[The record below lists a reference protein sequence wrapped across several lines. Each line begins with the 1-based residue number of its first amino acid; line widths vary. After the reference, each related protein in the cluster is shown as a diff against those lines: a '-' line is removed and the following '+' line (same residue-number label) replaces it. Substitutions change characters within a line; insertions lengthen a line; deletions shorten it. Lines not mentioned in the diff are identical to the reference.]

1 MQKKELKNLLVTN
14 PARAHFRAVNQ
25 THHMSPALIAATTPA
40 RLRNMTRTN
49 RRRHTRARQSLRRIT
64 AAGAIAAAA
73 LAAAAAW
80 TATAAAYAE
89 WTDDATAKAAAYIM
103 HGTPCTLGEIH
114 HAPAAVRDA
123 VWDKWTARMSA
134 SARTY
139 TQRDRNPA
147 ATARVLD
154 FATGRTDTVDEADL
168 MDASPAAV
176 RAAVDSGRL
185 D

>member
-1 MQKKELKNLLVTN
+1 MN
-14 PARAHFRAVNQ
+14 
-25 THHMSPALIAATTPA
+25 PALIAHQSAQL
-40 RLRNMTRTN
+40 LRPMTRTN
-49 RRRHTRARQSLRRIT
+49 RRRHTRARQSLRRIAT
-64 AAGAIAAAA
+64 AAALAAAA

-80 TATAAAYAE
+80 TATAAAYAGWE
-89 WTDDATAKAAAYIM
+89 DDATAAAAAYIM
-103 HGTPCTLGEIH
+103 HGEPCTLGEIH
-114 HAPAAVRDA
+114 HAPAEIRDA

-147 ATARVLD
+147 ATARVMD
-154 FATGRTDTVDEADL
+154 FATGRVDTVDHQDL

-176 RAAVDSGRL
+176 KAAVDSGRL